1 MRVPIYQVDAFTRE
15 TFGGNPAAVCP
26 LERWLDDR
34 VLQAIA
40 AENNLSETAF
50 FVAAAAVGAG
60 EAAADYDIRW
70 FTPVAEID
78 LAGHPTLATAFVI
91 FRWLDPARTRVTF
104 RSKSGP
110 LVVTR
115 DGERLAMDFP
125 SRPPAPCEP
134 PAGLAGALGAAPLA
148 TLLSRDLLAVFASER
163 DVRALQPDFARLKAL
178 GLHGVCVTAPGGDCD
193 FVSRFFAPALGVNED
208 PVTGST
214 HCMLVPYWAGRL
226 GRRRLH
232 ARQVSARGG
241 ELFCED
247 LGERVLIAGHAAP
260 YLEGVIEVLD

>member
-1 MRVPIYQVDAFTRE
+1 MRLPLYQVDAFTGRL
-15 TFGGNPAAVCP
+15 FGGNPAAVCP

-34 VLQAIA
+34 VMQAIA

-50 FVAAAAVGAG
+50 FVPAAAAGAG

-70 FTPVAEID
+70 FTPAVEID
-78 LAGHPTLATAFVI
+78 LAGHPTLATAFVV
-91 FRWLDPARTRVTF
+91 FHRLDPARARVTF

-110 LVVTR
+110 LVVVR
-115 DGERLAMDFP
+115 DGDRLAMDFP
-125 SRPPAPCEP
+125 SRPPRTCEP
-134 PAGLAGALGAAPLA
+134 PARLAEALRAAPLA
-148 TLLSRDLLAVFASER
+148 TFLSRDLLAVFAGER
-163 DVRALQPDFARLKAL
+163 DVRALRPDFARMKAL
-178 GLHGVCVTAPGGDCD
+178 GLHGVCVTAPGEDCD
-193 FVSRFFAPALGVNED
+193 FVSRFFAPALGVDED

-214 HCMLVPYWAGRL
+214 HCMLVPYWAERL

-247 LGERVLIAGHAAP
+247 RGERVVLAGHAVP
-260 YLEGVIEVLD
+260 YLEGVIELPE